1 MLAES
6 SMSNIERI
14 CPSKTPHFFAFGYTQ
29 IPSFQVRRL
38 LPEMLPLIIL
48 IGASSPCRPQGSPGR
63 ATQPS
68 ADKVPVRK
76 MNKLDAVTTTAT
88 KDQDSV
94 LKNTDGAAEI
104 DVIDTS
110 ATSGN

>member
-6 SMSNIERI
+6 SMPNIERI
-14 CPSKTPHFFAFGYTQ
+14 CPSKTPHFFAFGYSQ

-38 LPEMLPLIIL
+38 LPEMLPFIIL

-94 LKNTDGAAEI
+94 LKNTDGAAKN

-110 ATSGN
+110 AAGI

>member
-1 MLAES
+1 
-6 SMSNIERI
+6 MSHIARYH
-14 CPSKTPHFFAFGYTQ
+14 HFKCAACCLKC
-29 IPSFQVRRL
+29 S
-38 LPEMLPLIIL
+38 PLIIV

-76 MNKLDAVTTTAT
+76 MTKLDAVTTTT
-88 KDQDSV
+88 TEDQDSV
-94 LKNTDGAAEI
+94 LKNTDGATKI

-110 ATSGN
+110 AAGI

>member
-14 CPSKTPHFFAFGYTQ
+14 CPSKTPHFFAFGYSQ

-94 LKNTDGAAEI
+94 LNTDGAAKS

>member
-1 MLAES
+1 MGLETIQPGSPRISRFRSPFRGSSSPSRRPLA
-6 SMSNIERI
+6 
-14 CPSKTPHFFAFGYTQ
+14 
-29 IPSFQVRRL
+29 
-38 LPEMLPLIIL
+38 
-48 IGASSPCRPQGSPGR
+48 GASSPCRPQGSPGR

-104 DVIDTS
+104 DVVDTS

>member
-1 MLAES
+1 MKPRSPRSLSPCLETMQPGSPRISRLRSPFRGSSSPSRRPLA
-6 SMSNIERI
+6 
-14 CPSKTPHFFAFGYTQ
+14 
-29 IPSFQVRRL
+29 
-38 LPEMLPLIIL
+38 
-48 IGASSPCRPQGSPGR
+48 GASSPCHPQGSPGR

-94 LKNTDGAAEI
+94 LKNTDGAAKN
-104 DVIDTS
+104 DVNDTS
-110 ATSGN
+110 AAGI